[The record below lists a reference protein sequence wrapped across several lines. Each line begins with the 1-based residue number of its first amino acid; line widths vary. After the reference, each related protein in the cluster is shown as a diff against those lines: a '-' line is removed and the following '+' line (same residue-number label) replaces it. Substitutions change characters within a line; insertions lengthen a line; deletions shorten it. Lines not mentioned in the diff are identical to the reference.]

1 MDRTRSRAAWWLAGC
16 LAITV
21 VLVLMTANRVYNAV
35 QLEQSVGAN
44 AMSWDLITQGMQSL
58 VLGAAIAC
66 VGLVPAAWI
75 GLRGH
80 AVVHVVHAPQT
91 HADVRA

>member
-1 MDRTRSRAAWWLAGC
+1 MVTAA
-16 LAITV
+16 
-21 VLVLMTANRVYNAV
+21 LVAMTANRFYNAV
-35 QLEQSVGAN
+35 QLEQAAGAN
-44 AMSWDLITQGMQSL
+44 PMSWNLITQGVQSL
-58 VLGAAIAC
+58 VLAALIAC
-66 VGLVPAAWI
+66 AGLVPAAWI

>member
-1 MDRTRSRAAWWLAGC
+1 MDRTRSKAAWWLAGC
-16 LAITV
+16 LV
-21 VLVLMTANRVYNAV
+21 VTAVLLAMTANRAYNAV
-35 QLEQSVGAN
+35 QLEQSGGPDM
-44 AMSWDLITQGMQSL
+44 MSWDLITQGMQSL
-58 VLGAAIAC
+58 LLAAAVAC
-66 VGLVPAAWI
+66 AGLLPAAWI